1 MRDDIQ
7 PERADD
13 IHRTLRGDDIPS
25 LHEPPKL
32 GKLASGNP
40 YCGLDKNGAVKKLL
54 SKRTRLVEKKSLVFL
69 CRRSGKEG
77 KKGARKKAVV
87 EKSKNSC

>member
-1 MRDDIQ
+1 MICNSFGI
-7 PERADD
+7 ED
-13 IHRTLRGDDIPS
+13 IHALRRDFKSCIFV
-25 LHEPPKL
+25 LRAK
-32 GKLASGNP
+32 K
-40 YCGLDKNGAVKKLL
+40 KGAVKKLL
-54 SKRTRLVEKKSLVFL
+54 SQRTRLVEKKSLVFL